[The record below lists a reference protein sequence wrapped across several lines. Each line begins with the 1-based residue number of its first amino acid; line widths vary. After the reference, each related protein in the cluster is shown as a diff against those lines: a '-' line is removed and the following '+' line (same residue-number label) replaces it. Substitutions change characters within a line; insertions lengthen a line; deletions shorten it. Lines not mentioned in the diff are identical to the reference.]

1 MQPCHIQS
9 LSELPFR
16 VGHRLAG
23 VAAGGLA
30 WRLGLALLCF
40 LLSTACLAC
49 MPSGA
54 GLAESESH
62 RLLSGGD
69 MDIFRDGT
77 GRLGIEEVSADAFQG
92 RFVPLKADGLALGYS
107 RDVLWIRLCL
117 WREAAAPAEWWLE
130 SRAPYL
136 DDIRFYTR
144 PHAGSAWEELQ
155 AGDSYPASQ
164 RAIAY
169 RTAVFPLTVPE
180 AVPRY
185 YYVRIKSSASLST
198 AFTVW
203 QPWSFRVQVQR
214 DLLGIG
220 MALGLVLTV
229 SAMNL
234 VNWFWTGQRLYLA
247 YAAFMFMMAVAMAAA
262 DGLLAQF
269 FFPESDWVAHDL
281 TRILHCVF
289 YGFSMLLVR
298 KPLRLAEHFPA
309 FNRALPYLASG
320 IVLSAFSVPLG
331 LYVYVMP
338 AVQWVQPLMG
348 LVGVMACYRNLR
360 EGHLG
365 AGWMLSAYLCFAGLM
380 LMHVSRAVGLLTWN
394 STFETA
400 APALI
405 AYAIFLHF
413 GLLSELRDERQAREA
428 ADVEALAHRRLAEQE
443 ERLRNEQSLFFAFVA
458 HELRSPLGVLL
469 TGLGN
474 LRRSLPEVVPEN
486 AERLARLS
494 HAAQRMSGLIDRHL
508 RLQRIGQPDFEP
520 DFALEPV
527 SLPALRALDEIQ
539 ALHVGRDLHFI
550 RKGGLELD
558 VSMDAELVVLALSNL
573 LDNAA
578 KYSPEGTP
586 IRLEVDA
593 VASMVIYRVINAG
606 EGLPPDLAERP
617 FQVFRRSRS
626 AVSAKG
632 GFGIGLA
639 LASHVARVH
648 GGVLVGGHRDGET
661 WFTLRLPAVPA
672 VPAVPDGL
680 PRVSGAEVPA

>member
-1 MQPCHIQS
+1 MLLRHSQS
-9 LSELPFR
+9 SPGFSLR
-16 VGHRLAG
+16 VGPRLTGSAFR
-23 VAAGGLA
+23 GLS
-30 WRLGLALLCF
+30 LHVLLAVLLIM
-40 LLSTACLAC
+40 LASACLAC
-49 MPSGA
+49 TPSGDV
-54 GLAESESH
+54 LADDEGR
-62 RLLSGGD
+62 RLLNGAD
-69 MDIFRDGT
+69 LEIYRDGT
-77 GRLGIEEVSADAFQG
+77 GRLGIEEVSSAAFQE
-92 RFVPLKADGLALGYS
+92 RFAALKADGLALGYT
-107 RDVLWIRLCL
+107 RDVVWVRLCL
-117 WREAAAPAEWWLE
+117 RRAPLAPAEWWLE

-136 DDIRFYTR
+136 DDVRFYAR
-144 PHAGSAWEELQ
+144 RQVGGGWEELR
-155 AGDSYPASQ
+155 AGDRFPVNA

-169 RTAVFPLTVPE
+169 RTAVFPLELPDGAPQVF
-180 AVPRY
+180 
-185 YYVRIKSSASLST
+185 YVRIKASTSMST

-203 QPWSFRVQVQR
+203 QPWSFRMQVQR

-220 MALGLVLTV
+220 MAIGLVLTV

-247 YAAFMFMMAVAMAAA
+247 FAAFMFMMAVAVAAA
-262 DGLLAQF
+262 NGLLAQY
-269 FFPESDWVAHDL
+269 FFPESDWVAHGL
-281 TRILHCVF
+281 TRVLHCVF

-309 FNRALPYLASG
+309 FDRVLPYLAAA
-320 IVLSAFSVPLG
+320 IVLSAASVPLG
-331 LYVYVMP
+331 LYVHVMP
-338 AVQWVQPLMG
+338 VVQWLQPFIAV
-348 LVGVMACYRNLR
+348 VGVMACYRNLR
-360 EGHLG
+360 DGHLG
-365 AGWMLSAYLCFAGLM
+365 AGWMLGAYLCFTGLM
-380 LMHVSRAVGLLTWN
+380 LVHVSRALGLLTWN

-413 GLLSELRDERQAREA
+413 GILSELRDERQAREA
-428 ADVEALAHRRLAEQE
+428 ADGEATAQRSLAEQE

-486 AERLARLS
+486 AERLARLN

-520 DFALEPV
+520 DFALEPA
-527 SLPALRALDEIQ
+527 SLPALRALDEIR
-539 ALHVGRDLHFI
+539 ALHGGRDLRFQK
-550 RKGGLELD
+550 RGAPEQD

-586 IRLEVDA
+586 IRLEVEA
-593 VASMVIYRVINAG
+593 AAGMVIYRVINAG

-617 FQVFRRSRS
+617 FQVFRRSRKT
-626 AVSAKG
+626 VSAKG

-648 GGVLVGGHRDGET
+648 GGALVGGHRDGET
-661 WFTLRLPAVPA
+661 WFTLRLPAGPE
-672 VPAVPDGL
+672 GL
-680 PRVSGAEVPA
+680 PEATGKEVPA